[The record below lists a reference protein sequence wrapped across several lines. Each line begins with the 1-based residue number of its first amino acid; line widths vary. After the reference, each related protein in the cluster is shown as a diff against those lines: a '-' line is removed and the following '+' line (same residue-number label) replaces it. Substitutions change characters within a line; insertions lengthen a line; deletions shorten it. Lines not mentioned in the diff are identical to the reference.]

1 MKRFIDL
8 IAFIYGIVTSYC
20 KIFFLFKKKIENTEN
35 NCFSK
40 VNEIQLIFISKL
52 IIRFST
58 CQNDIKTHCFNRF
71 VHCRREKGKIKSKQ
85 NKKTIKTTKLCQFII
100 DIEMNRTKNCREF
113 ATVVNATKQ
122 TIQKQNRC
130 QRNGIVIAL
139 SISHF

>member
-71 VHCRREKGKIKSKQ
+71 VHCRREKGKSNQSKIRKQ
-85 NKKTIKTTKLCQFII
+85 SKPLNY
-100 DIEMNRTKNCREF
+100 
-113 ATVVNATKQ
+113 VN
-122 TIQKQNRC
+122 
-130 QRNGIVIAL
+130 L
-139 SISHF
+139 SSTSK